1 MARVRKDS
9 LATLQRREA
18 ILFAKLAVVR
28 KKIRE
33 TYVAES
39 AAARAKLPEADDVTA
54 PVMIQVLA
62 ALGGQFTAAEIF
74 ATAKKMKPDCDRRS
88 LLKAMNRL
96 QRAGMIQKITAGRN
110 GHPARFEKVFK
121 H

>member
-1 MARVRKDS
+1 MARVRKTS
-9 LATLQRREA
+9 LAALQREEA
-18 ILFAKLAVVR
+18 SLFAKLEAVR

-33 TYVAES
+33 KYFAE
-39 AAARAKLPEADDVTA
+39 AAAAEEKPPEADDFTA

-62 ALGGQFTAAEIF
+62 ALGVQFTAAEIF
-74 ATAKKMKPDCDRRS
+74 ATAKKMKPDCDRHS

-96 QRAGMIQKITAGRN
+96 QRTGIIQKIEAGRG

>member
-1 MARVRKDS
+1 MARIRKTS
-9 LATLQRREA
+9 LAALQREEA
-18 ILFAKLAVVR
+18 SLSAKLEAVR

-33 TYVAES
+33 KYFAE
-39 AAARAKLPEADDVTA
+39 AAAEKPPEADDVTA

-62 ALGGQFTAAEIF
+62 ALGVQFTSAEIYS
-74 ATAKKMKPDCDRRS
+74 TAKKMKPDCDRRS

-96 QRAGMIQKITAGRN
+96 QRTGVIQKIEAGRG